1 MEAIADEAG
10 YLKALTISDVVT
22 GNYDQIT
29 GIGGELTIEEDTVSI
44 ANDMEVLGNIEV
56 DGYENLVRDTHSNA
70 IINTSRSAY
79 EAAVL
84 RSKNVQKQKDELRDA
99 TREINI
105 LKSEMHEIKNL
116 LVKLVEK
123 DGR

>member
-1 MEAIADEAG
+1 MSEYKPIEGHSD
-10 YLKALTISDVVT
+10 LIKDMHSKAV
-22 GNYDQIT
+22 
-29 GIGGELTIEEDTVSI
+29 
-44 ANDMEVLGNIEV
+44 
-56 DGYENLVRDTHSNA
+56 
-70 IINTSRSAY
+70 INTNRSAY
-79 EAAVL
+79 LAAVQRKRTL
-84 RSKNVQKQKDELRDA
+84 QQQKDELRDA

>member
-1 MEAIADEAG
+1 MSEE
-10 YLKALTISDVVT
+10 YLKVE
-22 GNYDQIT
+22 GH
-29 GIGGELTIEEDTVSI
+29 EH
-44 ANDMEVLGNIEV
+44 
-56 DGYENLVRDTHSNA
+56 LVRDMNSKA

-79 EAAVL
+79 MAAVT
-84 RSKNVQKQKDELRDA
+84 RSRSVQKQKDELRDA

>member
-1 MEAIADEAG
+1 MTEYKQVEDDKDYIKDMHS
-10 YLKALTISDVVT
+10 KAV
-22 GNYDQIT
+22 
-29 GIGGELTIEEDTVSI
+29 
-44 ANDMEVLGNIEV
+44 
-56 DGYENLVRDTHSNA
+56 
-70 IINTSRSAY
+70 INTNKTAY
-79 EAAVL
+79 MAAVQRKKVIL
-84 RSKNVQKQKDELRDA
+84 QQKDELRDA

>member
-1 MEAIADEAG
+1 MSEE
-10 YLKALTISDVVT
+10 YLK
-22 GNYDQIT
+22 
-29 GIGGELTIEEDTVSI
+29 
-44 ANDMEVLGNIEV
+44 V
-56 DGYENLVRDTHSNA
+56 DGHEHLVRDMNSKA

-79 EAAVL
+79 IAAVT
-84 RSKNVQKQKDELRDA
+84 RSRSVQKQKDELRDA

>member
-1 MEAIADEAG
+1 MSE
-10 YLKALTISDVVT
+10 YK
-22 GNYDQIT
+22 
-29 GIGGELTIEEDTVSI
+29 
-44 ANDMEVLGNIEV
+44 NIE
-56 DGYENLVRDTHSNA
+56 GHSDLIKDMHSKA
-70 IINTSRSAY
+70 VINTNRSAY
-79 EAAVL
+79 LAAVQ
-84 RSKNVQKQKDELRDA
+84 RKKNLLAQKDELSDA

>member
-1 MEAIADEAG
+1 M
-10 YLKALTISDVVT
+10 S
-22 GNYDQIT
+22 
-29 GIGGELTIEEDTVSI
+29 EEYIKV
-44 ANDMEVLGNIEV
+44 E
-56 DGYENLVRDTHSNA
+56 GYENLVRDTHSKA

-84 RSKNVQKQKDELRDA
+84 RSKNVQRQKDELRDA
-99 TREINI
+99 TRQINI

-123 DGR
+123 DGRQTSITK